1 MTGSRNT
8 DFALK
13 IRFSESLGFES
24 QSDNVAS
31 SRLANAAAAS
41 LAVVSLSLCLV
52 VALTALSI
60 KVMAA
65 TPIAG

>member
-1 MTGSRNT
+1 MIGSQDSNTGFQNRSARIAAFNLT
-8 DFALK
+8 
-13 IRFSESLGFES
+13 
-24 QSDNVAS
+24 
-31 SRLANAAAAS
+31 NAAAAS

>member
-1 MTGSRNT
+1 MTRSRNT
-8 DFALK
+8 DVSSGSFETQ
-13 IRFSESLGFES
+13 SET
-24 QSDNVAS
+24 VAS

-65 TPIAG
+65 TAIAG

>member
-8 DFALK
+8 D
-13 IRFSESLGFES
+13 SSTQSLSFES
-24 QSDNVAS
+24 QSDHVS
-31 SRLANAAAAS
+31 SSGLTNALAAS

-65 TPIAG
+65 TAIGG

>member
-1 MTGSRNT
+1 MTRSRNT
-8 DFALK
+8 DV
-13 IRFSESLGFES
+13 SSGSFES

-31 SRLANAAAAS
+31 SRLANDAAAS

-65 TPIAG
+65 TAIAG

>member
-1 MTGSRNT
+1 MTRSRNT
-8 DFALK
+8 DV
-13 IRFSESLGFES
+13 SSGSFES
-24 QSDNVAS
+24 QSDTVAS

-65 TPIAG
+65 TAIAG

>member
-1 MTGSRNT
+1 MTRSRNT
-8 DFALK
+8 DV
-13 IRFSESLGFES
+13 SSGSFET
-24 QSDNVAS
+24 QSDTVAS

-41 LAVVSLSLCLV
+41 LTVVSLSLCLV

>member
-1 MTGSRNT
+1 MTRSRNT
-8 DFALK
+8 DV
-13 IRFSESLGFES
+13 SSGSFET

-65 TPIAG
+65 TAIAG

>member
-8 DFALK
+8 DT
-13 IRFSESLGFES
+13 SSGSLSFEG

-31 SRLANAAAAS
+31 SRLTNAIAAS

-65 TPIAG
+65 TAIGG

>member
-1 MTGSRNT
+1 MTRSRNT
-8 DFALK
+8 DV
-13 IRFSESLGFES
+13 SSGSFES

-41 LAVVSLSLCLV
+41 LAVVSRSLGLV

-65 TPIAG
+65 PPIAG